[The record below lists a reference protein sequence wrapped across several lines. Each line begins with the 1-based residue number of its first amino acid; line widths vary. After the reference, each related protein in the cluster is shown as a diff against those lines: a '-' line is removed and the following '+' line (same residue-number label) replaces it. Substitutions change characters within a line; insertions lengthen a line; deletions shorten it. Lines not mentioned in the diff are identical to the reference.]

1 MAPFQWLK
9 WSFKKDRD
17 RLLNRVFN
25 YRTSGH
31 AFNLMGRFKLGMMKK
46 CFTVRVVKQW
56 YRLSRKVVD
65 APVLEAFKV
74 TLDRLCAIC
83 SS

>member
-31 AFNLMGRFKLGMMKK
+31 AFQFNGQIQVRYDEEMFHCESGETVVQVVQKGGGCPSPGSIQGHLG
-46 CFTVRVVKQW
+46 
-56 YRLSRKVVD
+56 
-65 APVLEAFKV
+65 
-74 TLDRLCAIC
+74 
-83 SS
+83 